1 MAQEIW
7 LERMTWKEVQQSM
20 EEGYDTVLLVA
31 GSIEQHGPHLPLGT
45 DTILGY
51 ALADGVAR
59 KMGNTL
65 VAPVIRPGLSEH
77 HMHFKGSVTLTKAT
91 FQATV
96 REMVDSYVRHGF
108 KRIAITYSHG
118 GNAAAL
124 AELMPELARSYPET
138 EILTLPSENQFSSP
152 VADIIKESG
161 ITPEQMGVHAGEME
175 TSQMLAWEESNVRKD
190 RLEAGFQADFKKEGE
205 KLSKALAEGLHT
217 LTSNGIL
224 GDARLADKERGERY
238 ADAVA
243 TFIASQFTKV
253 EVKPDE
259 N

>member
-1 MAQEIW
+1 MSREIW
-7 LERMTWKEVQQSM
+7 LEHMTWREVEQALKD
-20 EEGYDTVLLVA
+20 GYDTVLVIA

-77 HMHFKGSVTLTKAT
+77 HMHFPGSLTLSKAT

-96 REMVDSYVRHGF
+96 REIVSSYVRHGF

-124 AELMPELARSYPET
+124 AELMPELAKTYPKV
-138 EILTLPSENQFSSP
+138 EILTLPDGDQFSSP
-152 VADIIKESG
+152 VADILMRDG
-161 ITPEQMGVHAGEME
+161 ISPEQMGVHAGEME
-175 TSQMLAWEESNVRKD
+175 TSLMLAWDENLVRKD
-190 RLEAGFQADFKKEGE
+190 RAETGFLADFEKEGE
-205 KLSKALAEGLHT
+205 KLSKALAEGLHS
-217 LTSNGIL
+217 LTPNGIL
-224 GDARLADKERGERY
+224 GDARLADKGRGEQY
-238 ADAVA
+238 VDAVA
-243 TFIASQFTKV
+243 GFIATHWARV
-253 EVKPDE
+253 EPA
-259 N
+259 